1 MGPRDAGRAPATDD
15 AATCPLRRPGSCA
28 TMVGMAKSADASSA
42 DETRP
47 ERDRTNLHEQ
57 DKDTSGEKFL
67 TGRHQEVPVKPEKEF
82 SHTTLAAGAV
92 LWRGDVRDAASLEVA
107 CIHRPYYDDWSL
119 AKGKL
124 DPGESLVAC
133 AVREIREETGY
144 TVRLGKLIGKTV
156 YPIKHSTKVVYYWT
170 GEVVGGEFVPN
181 NEVDELRWLPIDD
194 AKALMS
200 YDLDREVLAKAQ
212 KRFLNAAETRVLY
225 VRHARAHEREKW
237 SGDDNRRPL
246 DKKGLRQAE
255 MLVPLLAPFGPE
267 RIYSAVPD
275 RCQATV
281 APLADELG
289 LDVTV
294 DATLGDD
301 AWLHS
306 MVDAQRAFTDIVAQ
320 GGVSVVC
327 AQGEVIPAMVAWL
340 SSQGTLPIDGEI
352 NAKKGSVWVLSFVGG
367 KLTGADYLPSAL
379 PVR

>member
-1 MGPRDAGRAPATDD
+1 
-15 AATCPLRRPGSCA
+15 
-28 TMVGMAKSADASSA
+28 MVGMAKSADDSSA
-42 DETRP
+42 GAPRQ
-47 ERDRTNLHEQ
+47 ERAQKNLHEQ

-92 LWRGDVRDAASLEVA
+92 LWRGDIRDAASLEVA

-156 YPIKHSTKVVYYWT
+156 YPIKNSTKVVYYWT
-170 GEVVGGEFVPN
+170 GEVIDGEFVPN
-181 NEVDELRWLPIDD
+181 DEVDELRWLPIEE

-212 KRFLNAAETRVLY
+212 KRFLNPAETRVLY

-237 SGDDNRRPL
+237 AGDDNRRPL

-281 APLADELG
+281 APLADELS

-306 MVDAQRAFTDIVAQ
+306 MVDAQRAFMDIVDQ

-367 KLTGADYLPSAL
+367 ELTGADYLPSAL